1 MMQIVTEVEVN
12 NFSGHGIDQ
21 IVSSCQLGLKSEL
34 VKRGALCYSCRNITE
49 RWDEIKHIYACPSQN

>member
-34 VKRGALCYSCRNITE
+34 VKEGLFAIAAGTSPRDGM
-49 RWDEIKHIYACPSQN
+49 K